1 MQHYCL
7 VDASDH
13 PAFKLVS
20 NLRVSQL
27 AEKPTVWS
35 EGVDPSADTRK
46 LNLILNK
53 GCFFTGKDFIIK

>member
-1 MQHYCL
+1 MQLYYS
-7 VDASDH
+7 VDASGH

-27 AEKPTVWS
+27 AEKPTVWR
-35 EGVDPSADTRK
+35 EEVDPIADTRK

-53 GCFFTGKDFIIK
+53 GYFLLERTL

>member
-1 MQHYCL
+1 MQHYYS
-7 VDASDH
+7 VDASSH

-27 AEKPTVWS
+27 AEKPTVWT
-35 EGVDPSADTRK
+35 EGVDPSADTQK

-53 GCFFTGKDFIIK
+53 GCVFLLERTL